1 MRMAAR
7 DVETGIDRLYQ
18 LPLNEFTA
26 ARNALG
32 KESGGEAA
40 RIRALEKP
48 SVPAWAVNQLYWHD
62 RETWNALIAAAER
75 LRDVHRALLAGR
87 KADLRAASEVHEKAV
102 DAALSATLALLGKSP
117 HPATDATK
125 HGIARTLRAL
135 PGTEP
140 PGRLTAVVEPAGF
153 EALAG
158 LAIAGGAKRSPQART
173 PPPVAKPAEKTP
185 ASKADARALTRA
197 REAAAAAGRAS
208 REAEQAVRREEF
220 ETARRTREAERAS
233 ADVET
238 AREALEQAK
247 ARLDEAVAAA
257 STAAKER
264 DAAKKR
270 AQAAQQRLEHAREE
284 QDAAAAALRKL
295 ER

>member
-1 MRMAAR
+1 MAAR

-26 ARNALG
+26 ARNALA
-32 KESGGEAA
+32 KESGGEGA

-48 SVPAWAVNQLYWHD
+48 SVPAWAVNQLYWKD

-75 LRDVHRALLAGR
+75 LREVHRALLAGR

-102 DAALSATLALLGKSP
+102 DAALSATLALLADSP

-135 PGTEP
+135 PGTEA

-158 LAIAGGAKRSPQART
+158 LAIAGGTKRSPPART
-173 PPPVAKPAEKTP
+173 PPPVAKPAEKAP

-197 REAAAAAGRAS
+197 RETATAAERAR

-220 ETARRTREAERAS
+220 DTAWRTREAERAAS
-233 ADVET
+233 DVDA
-238 AREALEQAK
+238 AREALAEAK

-270 AQAAQQRLEHAREE
+270 ARAAQTRLETAREE
-284 QDAAAAALRKL
+284 HDAAAAALRKL